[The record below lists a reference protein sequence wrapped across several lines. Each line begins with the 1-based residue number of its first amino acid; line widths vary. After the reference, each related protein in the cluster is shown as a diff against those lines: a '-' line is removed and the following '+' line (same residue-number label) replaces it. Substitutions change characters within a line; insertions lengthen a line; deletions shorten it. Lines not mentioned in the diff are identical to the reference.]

1 MPNPY
6 FRFKQFT
13 IYQDRCAMK
22 VCTDACILGAWF
34 ADKAPAWSSVLDI
47 GSGTGLLMLMLAQK
61 HKGDIRG
68 IELDLEAFR
77 QLQDNIGQSPWRQML
92 RVFPGD
98 ARTFSF
104 PEKFDFIITNPPFYE
119 GDLPA
124 STTADNLARHSKE
137 LTLAELLGVIDAN
150 LTPRGSF
157 GILLP
162 YHRSAWFEEQA
173 RTAYGFSLREKLLV
187 RQTPR
192 HDFFRSILY
201 FSRHRENFAP
211 TAELT
216 IQNSEGVYSDD
227 FTELMRDYY
236 LYL

>member
-1 MPNPY
+1 
-6 FRFKQFT
+6 
-13 IYQDRCAMK
+13 
-22 VCTDACILGAWF
+22 
-34 ADKAPAWSSVLDI
+34 
-47 GSGTGLLMLMLAQK
+47 MLMLAQK
-61 HKGDIRG
+61 HKGEISG

-77 QLQDNIGQSPWRQML
+77 QLQDNISQSPWRQML

-104 PEKFDFIITNPPFYE
+104 RGTFDFIITNPPFYE

-124 STTADNLARHSKE
+124 SDNAANLARHSKE
-137 LTLAELLGVIDAN
+137 LTLSELLEVIDSN
-150 LTPRGSF
+150 LSPEGAF

-162 YHRSAWFEEQA
+162 FHRSAWFEEQA
-173 RTAYGFSLREKLLV
+173 QKVHGFSLREKLLV

-192 HDFFRSILY
+192 HDFFRSVLC
-201 FSRHRENFAP
+201 FSRRHERFVP

-216 IQNSEGVYSDD
+216 IQDNDGVYSED
-227 FTELMRDYY
+227 FAELMQDYY

>member
-1 MPNPY
+1 
-6 FRFKQFT
+6 
-13 IYQDRCAMK
+13 MK

-34 ADKAPAWSSVLDI
+34 ADKTPAWSSVLDI

-61 HKGDIRG
+61 HKGEIRG

-77 QLQDNIGQSPWRQML
+77 QLQENIGQSPWRQML

-98 ARTFSF
+98 VRSYSF
-104 PEKFDFIITNPPFYE
+104 PGKFDFIITNPPFYE

-124 STTADNLARHSKE
+124 ISTTANLARHSKE
-137 LTLAELLGVIDAN
+137 LTLAELLAAIDAN
-150 LTPRGSF
+150 LTPEGSF

-173 RTAYGFSLREKLLV
+173 RTRYGFSLCEKLLV

-201 FSRHRENFAP
+201 FSRHAESFAP
-211 TAELT
+211 TTELT
-216 IQNSEGVYSDD
+216 IQNSEGVYSAD